1 MDTNN
6 PQEIIGKM
14 VQFMQDTNKQL
25 EILTTKLYNQQ
36 IDIDKLKKQLKKAR
50 KVQRCNVIR

>member
-36 IDIDKLKKQLKKAR
+36 IDIDKLKKQLKKESNLVAI
-50 KVQRCNVIR
+50 N